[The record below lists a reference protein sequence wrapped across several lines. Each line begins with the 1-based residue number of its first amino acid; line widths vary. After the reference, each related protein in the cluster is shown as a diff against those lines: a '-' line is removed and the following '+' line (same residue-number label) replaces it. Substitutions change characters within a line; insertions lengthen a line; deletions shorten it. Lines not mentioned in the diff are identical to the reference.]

1 MATAELTGDLRVNK
15 DSPLLRQ
22 QLRILTRAATIVAL
36 LTAPAV
42 FFTWS
47 TLLHRFWLAF
57 FLTIVTVLGFRGF
70 VDVVTRRLIPW
81 PSLYGASDARIQE
94 SDIVDRRRAW
104 YWRRWFVRLI
114 WLGVLLAIFVGI
126 PLLVMSY
133 YGWSINFKS
142 PAVQAILFQMVVM
155 VFTMPLL
162 FLVNIVILFG
172 PLLSAGISQI
182 KGYEPGDAD
191 WGVRL
196 TDVRGQLEAK
206 DEVSRVVTLWQSGEL
221 FEAAGGKR
229 ERGLLFHGPPGTGKT
244 MLAKALATSFN
255 APFVTMPGSGFQQ
268 SFMGLD
274 VIIVRWLV
282 RKAKRLARKWG
293 GTCIIFIDEIDAVG
307 MRRQSLGQSRAAA
320 DALAVPRQLYGPW
333 GALDPNGDVIVEND
347 AWREHIFDY
356 NAPEPVSPYSGFYQ
370 KVNGA
375 VNAMMRRDDGR
386 HGRRLARAEPAADRD
401 GRSRQSAVHE
411 ARVHEPDQHVVDV
424 SYLVLRLAGRKSL
437 RLRPPKPRSE
447 QVYFI
452 GATNVPLTSLDPALM
467 RPGRMGRHVWFRTPT
482 KEDRKDIFDLYLGK
496 VAHSEEL
503 DTEKRRDEIA
513 RITGGYSPA
522 RIEQVCSLAL
532 TYAHHDGRAAFVWD
546 DLINAMSVIESGA
559 AYNVEYSPAMARST
573 ALHEAGHAAAAHVYR
588 PELESARLSIRMR
601 AGSFGHHLAREREE
615 SFGLQWQSESFG
627 DLIHILGAMATE
639 LVFYGQTENGV
650 GSDLNSVTNVAAGMV
665 GTAGMAPKPIPVT
678 SAPKGETI
686 EQVRERLDK
695 RAEQLGL
702 QLLNRTRSGG
712 VQADPIAS
720 ILTDAYKRQAAAQ
733 IVGQAFVIAYNF
745 IRLNENK
752 VERVAEVLLEK
763 QEIYGDELT
772 GLLDAQKFE
781 KPEIDWTKDES
792 WPPI

>member
-1 MATAELTGDLRVNK
+1 MASAELTGDLRVNK
-15 DSPLLRQ
+15 DSPILRR
-22 QLRILTRAATIVAL
+22 QLRVLSRVATIVAL
-36 LTAPAV
+36 LTSPAV
-42 FFTWS
+42 YLTWAVALHHRVWLS
-47 TLLHRFWLAF
+47 LL
-57 FLTIVTVLGFRGF
+57 LTIVTVLGFRGF

-81 PSLYGASDARIQE
+81 PSLYGSADTRIQE
-94 SDIVDRRRAW
+94 ADIVDRRRAW
-104 YWRRWFVRLI
+104 YWRRWFSRLI
-114 WLGVLLAIFVGI
+114 TLAVILGIVVGI
-126 PLLVMSY
+126 PYLIMSY
-133 YGWSINFKS
+133 YGWSINLHS
-142 PAVQAILFQMVVM
+142 QYTQAILFQMAIA
-155 VFTMPLL
+155 VFTMPIL
-162 FLVNIVILFG
+162 FLVNIIIIFG
-172 PLLSAGISQI
+172 PLLGAGISQI
-182 KGYEPGDAD
+182 KGFEPGDAD

-196 TDVRGQLEAK
+196 EDVRGQIEAK
-206 DEVSRVVTLWQSGEL
+206 EEVRRVVTLWQSGEL

-229 ERGLLFHGPPGTGKT
+229 ERGILFHGPPGTGKT
-244 MLAKALATSFN
+244 MLAKGLATSFN
-255 APFVTMPGSGFQQ
+255 APFIAMPGSGFAQT
-268 SFMGLD
+268 FIGLD
-274 VIIVRWLV
+274 VIIVRFMV

-293 GTCIIFIDEIDAVG
+293 GTCIVFIDEIDAVG

-320 DALAVPRQLYGPW
+320 EGLGAPLLYGPW
-333 GALDPNGDVIVEND
+333 GALGPQGDIIVENH
-347 AWREHIFDY
+347 AWREYIFDY
-356 NAPEPVSPYSGFYQ
+356 NAPEPRSPYPPVVA
-370 KVNGA
+370 KVGDA
-375 VNAMMRRDDGR
+375 VNAMIPGMMGGGGSLALNQLLIAMDGVDSPPFLKR
-386 HGRRLARAEPAADRD
+386 TFTNWINTWL
-401 GRSRQSAVHE
+401 
-411 ARVHEPDQHVVDV
+411 DV
-424 SYLVLRLAGRKSL
+424 SYLVPRRAGRTSL
-437 RLRPPKPRSE
+437 RLRAPKPRKE

-452 GATNVPLTSLDPALM
+452 GATNVPLSSLDPALM

-482 KEDRKDIFDLYLGK
+482 KEDRKDIFELYLAK
-496 VAHSEEL
+496 VAHDPEL

-532 TYAHHDGRAAFVWD
+532 TYAHHNGRAAFVWQ
-546 DLINAMSVIESGA
+546 DLIDAMSVIESGA

-627 DLIHILGAMATE
+627 DLIHILGAMAAE

-650 GSDLNSVTNVAAGMV
+650 GSDLNSVTNLAAGMV
-665 GTAGMAPKPIPVT
+665 GTAGMAPKPIPVAA
-678 SAPKGETI
+678 APKGETI
-686 EQVRERLDK
+686 DEVQERLGK

-712 VQADPIAS
+712 GVQQDPIAS
-720 ILTDAYKRQAAAQ
+720 ILMDPYKRQAAAQ

-745 IRLNENK
+745 MRLNENK

-792 WPPI
+792 WPQM